1 MTPAHPTPRRAGMGL
16 TLVLAGLS
24 MFGPFS
30 IDTAFPAFQQMG
42 AELEVGST
50 AMQQVVSVYL
60 LAFAIMS
67 LVHGPLSDAVGRR
80 PVMVAGIAVF
90 VLASVGCALSASLPV
105 LLVCRALQ
113 GFSAGAGQIV
123 SRAVVRDLF
132 DGPEAQRLMSH
143 VAMIFGVAPAIAP
156 IIGGALLGL
165 GRWPLVFWF
174 LAAFGLLM
182 AGAVL
187 LVLPETHPPKARTPL
202 RLGAAVGS
210 LVRIARGAAFWRIAL
225 ACTLTFAGQF
235 LYIAGAPIF
244 VVDLLGLGSGDFWL
258 FFVPM
263 IGCMVTGAFVSGRLA
278 GRITGR
284 TQVMVGMTIALASG
298 VLTVV
303 LAATPD
309 PARLPWPVVGPSLM
323 ALGVAMA
330 FPVLQ
335 LAVLDLHPDARGSAA
350 SASSFVQLAF
360 NAALAGVVVP
370 VATASLLSL
379 ALTSLLLIVLGTGV
393 LGLHLLATRP
403 RAGRGLRTT
412 RRPEPL
418 EPTDRM

>member
-1 MTPAHPTPRRAGMGL
+1 MTPAHPTPRRSGVGL

-42 AELEVGST
+42 AELEVGSA

-90 VLASVGCALSASLPV
+90 VLASIGCALSTSLPV

-132 DGPEAQRLMSH
+132 DGAEAQRLMSH

-182 AGAVL
+182 AGA
-187 LVLPETHPPKARTPL
+187 AQ
-202 RLGAAVGS
+202 VG
-210 LVRIARGAAFWRIAL
+210 V
-225 ACTLTFAGQF
+225 
-235 LYIAGAPIF
+235 
-244 VVDLLGLGSGDFWL
+244 
-258 FFVPM
+258 
-263 IGCMVTGAFVSGRLA
+263 
-278 GRITGR
+278 
-284 TQVMVGMTIALASG
+284 
-298 VLTVV
+298 
-303 LAATPD
+303 
-309 PARLPWPVVGPSLM
+309 
-323 ALGVAMA
+323 
-330 FPVLQ
+330 
-335 LAVLDLHPDARGSAA
+335 
-350 SASSFVQLAF
+350 
-360 NAALAGVVVP
+360 GVVVRGLGGF
-370 VATASLLSL
+370 VAETGVVGDGVVGGVVVELHVAVLADESL
-379 ALTSLLLIVLGTGV
+379 A
-393 LGLHLLATRP
+393 
-403 RAGRGLRTT
+403 
-412 RRPEPL
+412 
-418 EPTDRM
+418 